1 MKLYSKSKTD
11 KIQEWQAVLNEVLNQ
26 DGHYVIT
33 ITWGQQNG
41 KMQTKEVLVKDGVN
55 KGKTNETTIEQQA
68 KLVLERLYQEQ
79 KDKGYVE
86 DISDWKEDKAV
97 DGIPKVMLAD
107 KWNAK
112 KHSNLE
118 SKDWVLNRK
127 YDGCRCFITKL
138 EDGSIRF
145 SSRSGKEFTNIPHL
159 TKVLK
164 DILPTG
170 DIMDGELIIDNTPLQ
185 EITGAVMNRDEN
197 DTEKAKLK
205 FYCYDYIPLGAS
217 EKSYKE
223 RFVEND
229 TLTSLMSENVVYV
242 NPELYTDDSFKET
255 FSKYITQGYEGIML
269 RNINMPYEFGKRS
282 KNLLK
287 YKEFFT
293 EEFEIIDI
301 IDSDQEPGQ
310 PRFICRLDKDSNVT
324 CRMKGSKEVNKQY
337 LENKKDYIGKYL
349 TIQYQAKTETGSIQF
364 PVGIEIRLG
373 TVKNGKFEPDI

>member
-1 MKLYSKSKTD
+1 MLYSKSKTG
-11 KIQEWQAVLNEVLNQ
+11 KILEWKATLDPNVSTE
-26 DGHYVIT
+26 GHYEIT
-33 ITWGQQNG
+33 IEWGQQEG
-41 KMQTKEVLVKDGVN
+41 KKQTKVVTIK
-55 KGKTNETTIEQQA
+55 KGMNIGKANETTKKQQA
-68 KLVLERLYQEQ
+68 ELVLDRLYQEQ

-86 DISDWKEDKAV
+86 NLNQYKEDKAV

-107 KWNAK
+107 KWNRK
-112 KHSNLE
+112 KHTNLE
-118 SKDWVLNRK
+118 KENWVCQPK
-127 YDGCRCFITKL
+127 FDGNRCFITKL
-138 EDGSIRF
+138 EDGSVRF

-159 TKVLK
+159 SKALKNVL
-164 DILPTG
+164 PVG

-205 FYCYDYIPLGAS
+205 FYCYDYIPLGNS
-217 EKSYKE
+217 QKSYKE

-229 TLTSLMSENVVYV
+229 DLLSLMSKDVLYV
-242 NPELYTDDSFKET
+242 LPEPYADDTFKET
-255 FSKYITQGYEGIML
+255 FSKFITQGYEGIML
-269 RNINMPYEFGKRS
+269 RNLNMPYEFGKRS

-293 EEFEIIDI
+293 EEFEIIGI
-301 IDSDQEPGQ
+301 VDSEQEPGQ
-310 PRFICRLDKDSNVT
+310 PRFICKLDKDSNVT

-337 LENKKDYIGKYL
+337 LDNKDSYIGKYL

-373 TVKNGKFEPDI
+373 SIKNGKFEPDV

>member
-1 MKLYSKSKTD
+1 MKLYSKSKTN
-11 KIQEWQAVLNEVLNQ
+11 KIQEWSASLNNTPNQ
-26 DGHYVIT
+26 DGYYVIT
-33 ITWGQQNG
+33 ITWGQQDG

-55 KGKTNETTIEQQA
+55 KGKANETTIEQQA

-86 DISDWKEDKAV
+86 DISQWKDDKAV

-107 KWNAK
+107 KWVEK
-112 KHSNLE
+112 KHKTLSSE
-118 SKDWVLNRK
+118 DWVCNPK

-138 EDGSIRF
+138 EDGSVRF

-159 TKVLK
+159 SKALKNVL
-164 DILPTG
+164 PVG

-205 FYCYDYIPLGAS
+205 FYCYDYIPLGS
-217 EKSYKE
+217 SQKSYKE

-229 TLTSLMSENVVYV
+229 DLLSLMSKDVLYV
-242 NPELYTDDSFKET
+242 LPEPYTDDTFKET
-255 FSKYITQGYEGIML
+255 FSKFITQGYEGIML
-269 RNINMPYEFGKRS
+269 RNLNMPYEFGKRS

-301 IDSDQEPGQ
+301 VDSEQEPGQ
-310 PRFICRLDKDSNVT
+310 PRFICKLDKDSNVT

-337 LENKKDYIGKYL
+337 LDNKDSYIGKYL

-373 TVKNGKFEPDI
+373 SIKNGKFEPDV

>member
-1 MKLYSKSKTD
+1 MLYSKSKTG
-11 KIQEWQAVLNEVLNQ
+11 KILEWKATLDTNLNTE
-26 DGHYVIT
+26 GHYEIT
-33 ITWGQQNG
+33 IEWGQQEG
-41 KMQTKEVLVKDGVN
+41 KKQTKVVTIKKGMN
-55 KGKTNETTIEQQA
+55 IGKTNETTKKQQA

-86 DISDWKEDKAV
+86 NLEQYKEDKAV

-118 SKDWVLNRK
+118 SKNWVINRK

-138 EDGSIRF
+138 EDGSVRF

-159 TKVLK
+159 SKALKNVL
-164 DILPTG
+164 PVG

-205 FYCYDYIPLGAS
+205 FYCYDYIPLGS
-217 EKSYKE
+217 SQKSYKE

-229 TLTSLMSENVVYV
+229 DLLSLMSKDVLYV
-242 NPELYTDDSFKET
+242 LPEPYTDDTFKET
-255 FSKYITQGYEGIML
+255 FSKFITQGYEGIML
-269 RNINMPYEFGKRS
+269 RNLNMPYEFGKRS

-301 IDSDQEPGQ
+301 VDSEQEPGQ
-310 PRFICRLDKDSNVT
+310 PRFICKLDKDSNVT

-337 LENKKDYIGKYL
+337 LDNKDSYIGKYL

-373 TVKNGKFEPDI
+373 SIKNGKFEPDV